1 VTDDNYESYE
11 SMLLFTM

>member
-1 VTDDNYESYE
+1 VTDDNYDSYE

>member
-1 VTDDNYESYE
+1 VTDDNYDSCE